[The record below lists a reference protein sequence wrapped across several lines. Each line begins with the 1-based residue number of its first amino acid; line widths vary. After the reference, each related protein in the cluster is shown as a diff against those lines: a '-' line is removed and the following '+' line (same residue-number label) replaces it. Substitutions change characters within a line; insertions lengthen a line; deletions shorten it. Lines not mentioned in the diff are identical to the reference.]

1 MQLDLYFIFCSV
13 KSKGLVSSLFS
24 REPKILRKTVG
35 RLFGSVSK
43 FP

>member
-24 REPKILRKTVG
+24 REPKTLRKTVG